1 MPTAS
6 RTRVKRT
13 WRARLA
19 GEEFSRNG
27 ERSELS
33 TRCHFPLVGFSEIEM
48 NNQRFPRQEVFS
60 CKRFA
65 WIKFRFAASILTSA
79 VSYRNAGVALV
90 TMKRSSGILETTCGL
105 RASARLPAREG
116 WAAKPQ
122 KGGPLARA
130 AMRIRARPGNANWR
144 HE

>member
-33 TRCHFPLVGFSEIEM
+33 TRCHFPWVGFSEIEM

-79 VSYRNAGVALV
+79 VSYRNARVAA
-90 TMKRSSGILETTCGL
+90 RGHE
-105 RASARLPAREG
+105 ASVRD
-116 WAAKPQ
+116 
-122 KGGPLARA
+122 
-130 AMRIRARPGNANWR
+130 PGNYLRPSRFCAIASPRGVGSKTTERRPSCSSRNADSR
-144 HE
+144 TTRKCELAS

>member
-48 NNQRFPRQEVFS
+48 NDQQFPRQGVFS

-79 VSYRNAGVALV
+79 VSYRNPRVAARGHEASDRKSTRLNSSHLV
-90 TMKRSSGILETTCGL
+90 ISDAVFCL
-105 RASARLPAREG
+105 RKKALRT
-116 WAAKPQ
+116 
-122 KGGPLARA
+122 
-130 AMRIRARPGNANWR
+130 
-144 HE
+144 